1 MKALLIFCE
10 GNHDIV
16 FVRRSL
22 GAVAGLEFINDPI
35 DKLPSPFGA
44 LQTPRHPNA
53 PGRGVSLIVQ
63 HYSTRALGGE
73 RLSQAAHAPAPAFI
87 CALRDASRDQL
98 VLLVRC
104 GTDSAKTKIVE
115 LLSNLSATL
124 SNSYGMFV
132 VTEYAVA
139 FVFDA
144 DTSIA
149 AREQTFRDDYGGT
162 FSDVDRLSHG
172 GWIRHGDVPV
182 GLFIFADDHGNGT
195 LEAVLAPEVA
205 KRWPGAWTAADDL
218 LNNHC
223 PPDAA
228 AYTKRSERLKAQMT
242 IAGQPYFPGDPLSV
256 AIDRDKRQLGLP
268 PDAFQGPTSQ
278 ALVTFLQSAPFTP

>member
-1 MKALLIFCE
+1 MRALLVFCE

-22 GAVAGLEFINDPI
+22 GAVARLEFINDPI

-53 PGRGVSLIVQ
+53 PGREVSLIVQ

-124 SNSYGMFV
+124 SHSYGKFA

-139 FVFDA
+139 FIFDA
-144 DTSIA
+144 DKSIA
-149 AREQTFRDDYGGT
+149 DREAKFRAAYADT
-162 FSDVDRLSHG
+162 FSNLDLLSHG
-172 GWIRHGDVPV
+172 GWIRHGEVPV
-182 GLFIFADDHGNGT
+182 GLFIFAGPDGRGT
-195 LEAVLAPEVA
+195 LEDVLAPEVS
-205 KRWPGAWTAADDL
+205 KHWPGAWAAADAL
-218 LNNHC
+218 LTNHC
-223 PPDAA
+223 PPHLPAH
-228 AYTKRSERLKAQMT
+228 TKQAERLKAQMT

-256 AIDRDKRQLGLP
+256 VLDRDTNGHGLP
-268 PDAFQGPTSQ
+268 REAFQGSTSQ
-278 ALVTFLQSAPFTP
+278 ALVQFLQAAPFTP